1 MDEKAEMPI
10 RPDCFVASF
19 ITDKEKKEE
28 DTMGNR
34 TRDEVIYFRVDYRV
48 KQEFESQMKESGYKT
63 SADFIDYLLRVNKGR
78 QIDGTTLKQFMEV
91 MNEVCHELKKQGV
104 NINQMAR
111 NINAYPDLISFTS
124 FGPLQRAFK

>member
-19 ITDKEKKEE
+19 ITDKEKKDE

-48 KQEFESQMKESGYKT
+48 KQEFGARILCNRNCSGWLC
-63 SADFIDYLLRVNKGR
+63 I
-78 QIDGTTLKQFMEV
+78 
-91 MNEVCHELKKQGV
+91 
-104 NINQMAR
+104 
-111 NINAYPDLISFTS
+111 
-124 FGPLQRAFK
+124 